1 MHIEQLLMC
10 IYFYFVKSSILF
22 VKEASVK
29 RLLLKEI
36 GVGYNTPSIIRFPF
50 ENMTY
55 NFKDTYLVR
64 INKDYPS
71 CPSEIKDKS
80 LSFDESVEEI
90 LFNLK

>member
-29 RLLLKEI
+29 RLLLIEI

-71 CPSEIKDKS
+71 CSSEIKDKS

-90 LFNLK
+90 LSNLK